1 MEPYLRLFCA
11 LEKRE
16 FSLLDA
22 QKALKT
28 TGGSAKVVVSR
39 LKAKGQLF
47 STGNKGKFVMM
58 KPQNHVRLRL
68 LAAKNPR
75 LHRLASEIYSR
86 FPLLRMLVLFGSQV
100 TGGADARSD
109 FDVLLVLPTPLENR
123 KEVAQELE
131 KKLKIKLHFTAYS
144 EHAYR
149 IFLYAEAHVR
159 LWLSNGMIFDETVDG
174 GLSKLAPPIA
184 KRALMEEI
192 FTART
197 YLRISRIK
205 GGDARRNA
213 GYLLTALRLAL
224 IVNGMAG
231 LDYDYSHVRERL
243 DALLGKDA
251 LSKIRAGARLS
262 KEEFDKLSKS
272 CSHELR
278 TARAMVESLKE
289 NESDN
294 VWNKALVKAGVITK
308 T

>member
-16 FSLLDA
+16 FSLSDA

-28 TGGSAKVVVSR
+28 TGGSAKVIVSR

-58 KPQNHVRLRL
+58 RPENEVQLRL
-68 LAAKNPR
+68 LAAKNPK
-75 LHRLASEIYSR
+75 LYGLASEIYSR

-100 TGGADARSD
+100 TGTIDKFSD
-109 FDVLLVLPTPLENR
+109 FDVLLVLPSPLENR
-123 KEVAQELE
+123 EDVGRDLE
-131 KKLKIKLHFTAYS
+131 EKLKIKLHFTAYS

-159 LWLSNGMIFDETVDG
+159 LWLSNGMIFDETG

-192 FTART
+192 FTALT
-197 YLRISRIK
+197 YLRISRIR
-205 GGDARRNA
+205 GGDARRDA

-224 IVNGMAG
+224 IVKGMAN
-231 LDYDYSHVRERL
+231 LDYDYFHVREKL
-243 DALLGKDA
+243 DALLGKDVP
-251 LSKIRAGARLS
+251 SKIRAGVRLS
-262 KEEFDKLSKS
+262 KEEFGKLSKL
-272 CSHELR
+272 CSGELR
-278 TARAMVESLKE
+278 VAKAMVESLKE

>member
-1 MEPYLRLFCA
+1 MEPYLRLFSA

-28 TGGSAKVVVSR
+28 TGGSAKVIVSR

-47 STGNKGKFVMM
+47 STGNKGRFVMM
-58 KPQNHVRLRL
+58 RPENHVQLRL
-68 LAAKNPR
+68 LAAKNPK
-75 LHRLASEIYSR
+75 LYGLASEIYSR
-86 FPLLRMLVLFGSQV
+86 FPLLRMLVLFGSQL

-109 FDVLLVLPTPLENR
+109 FDVLLVLPEPLENR
-123 KEVAQELE
+123 NEVAKELE
-131 KKLKIKLHFTAYS
+131 EKLKIKLHFTAYS

-159 LWLSNGMIFDETVDG
+159 LWLSNGMILDETS

-192 FTART
+192 FTAHT

-205 GGDARRNA
+205 GGDARKDA

-224 IVNGMAG
+224 IVKGMVG
-231 LDYDYSHVRERL
+231 LDYDYSRVRERL
-243 DALLGKDA
+243 DALLGKDV
-251 LSKIRAGARLS
+251 LSKIRAGVRLS

-272 CSHELR
+272 CSHELK
-278 TARAMVESLKE
+278 TAKAMVGSLKE

-294 VWNKALVKAGVITK
+294 VWNKALVKAGVLK
-308 T
+308 A